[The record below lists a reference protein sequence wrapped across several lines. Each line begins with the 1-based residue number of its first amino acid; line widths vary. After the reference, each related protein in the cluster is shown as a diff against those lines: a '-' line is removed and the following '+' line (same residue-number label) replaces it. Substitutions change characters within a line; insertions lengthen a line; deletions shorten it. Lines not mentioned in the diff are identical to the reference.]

1 MPKQVAQ
8 PDRDASDVVSIEE
21 LHPKELS
28 LETGAIYSVED
39 KLSPKAIH
47 ESNFIATIESSPL
60 LFTSSKSPSSSKGVS
75 ILVGVSESDSDSD
88 VDIGLNSTENVVIR
102 SLLFPDTPMAAIRNI
117 PITPKSLSESD
128 ITSSLYLSAQA
139 TTMKSMRLAEMA
151 SEQQRERREWVALV
165 PSATEEFRREAELR
179 ARQKNYADLELQIR
193 DRR

>member
-47 ESNFIATIESSPL
+47 ESNFIATTESSPL

-128 ITSSLYLSAQA
+128 ITSSLYLSPQA